1 MAPGALCATAGGS
14 AVTDDDVRDEVR
26 RWLTANWD
34 ATLDRGRWAQLVFD
48 AGWAVPSWEPQWWGR
63 GLSDPQSRI
72 VAAEFAA
79 VGAPGTGHDRANL
92 FACTLHD
99 LGTDEQKHRLIP
111 PSIRGETKWC
121 LLYSEPG
128 AGSDLA
134 GLRTRAEQDGDDWV
148 IDGQKVWTSF
158 ATSAD
163 YGLLVARTD
172 WDAPKHNGISFFM
185 FPMRQAGVEVRPIH
199 QITGESEFNEV
210 FISGAHVP
218 DANLVGE
225 PGGGW
230 AVLQVALSYER
241 RLMGDLARTSRSAR
255 KPQADSD
262 SLVEMARRSGKLG
275 DSFIRQ
281 EIARVEA
288 YAAVNR
294 WNTQRAKATTDR
306 AEAATLLA
314 LGKIAMSR
322 ILHETAKVQTAIAGP
337 EAMLSGPD
345 NPLGDAVTFRTLN
358 AYFTS
363 IGGGTDQIQ
372 RNIIGERILGLPKEP
387 EPYRNTPFRELPTSS
402 DFGALTAGERTKTR
416 RNR

>member
-1 MAPGALCATAGGS
+1 M
-14 AVTDDDVRDEVR
+14 TDDEVR
-26 RWLTANWD
+26 EDVQAWLAANWD
-34 ATLDRGRWAQLVFD
+34 PAMDRPRWADLVFE

-63 GLSDPQSRI
+63 GLSDRQSRI
-72 VAAEFAA
+72 VATEFAA
-79 VGAPGTGHDRANL
+79 AGAPGTGHDRANL

-134 GLRTRAEQDGDDWV
+134 GLRTRAERDGDDWV
-148 IDGQKVWTSF
+148 INGQKVWTSF
-158 ATSAD
+158 AKSAD

-172 WDAPKHNGISFFM
+172 WDVPKHNGISFFM
-185 FPMRQAGVEVRPIH
+185 FPMRQPGVEVRPIH

-210 FISGAHVP
+210 FISDARVP
-218 DANLVGE
+218 DSNLVGK

-230 AVLQVALSYER
+230 SVLQVALAYER

-262 SLVEMARRSGKLG
+262 SLIRMARTAGTLS

-294 WNTQRAKATTDR
+294 WNTQRAKSTTDR
-306 AEAATLLA
+306 VEAATLLA

-322 ILHETAKVQTAIAGP
+322 ILHETAKVQTEIVGP
-337 EAMLSGPD
+337 ESMLCGPD
-345 NPLGDAVTFRTLN
+345 NPAGDAVNFRTLN

-372 RNIIGERILGLPKEP
+372 RNIVGERVLGLPKEP
-387 EPYRNTPFRELPTSS
+387 EPYRNTAFRELPTS
-402 DFGALTAGERTKTR
+402 G
-416 RNR
+416 

>member
-1 MAPGALCATAGGS
+1 M
-14 AVTDDDVRDEVR
+14 TDDQVREDVRA
-26 RWLTANWD
+26 WLAANWD
-34 ATLDRGRWAQLVFD
+34 PAMDRARWADLVFE

-63 GLSDPQSRI
+63 GLSDRQSRI
-72 VAAEFAA
+72 VATEFAA
-79 VGAPGTGHDRANL
+79 AGAPGTGHDRANL

-134 GLRTRAEQDGDDWV
+134 GLRTRAERDGDDWV
-148 IDGQKVWTSF
+148 VNGQKVWTSF
-158 ATSAD
+158 AKTAD

-172 WDAPKHNGISFFM
+172 WDVPKHNGISFFM
-185 FPMRQAGVEVRPIH
+185 FPMRQPGVEVRPIH
-199 QITGESEFNEV
+199 QINGESEFNEV
-210 FISGAHVP
+210 FISDARVP
-218 DANLVGE
+218 DTNLVGQ

-230 AVLQVALSYER
+230 SVLQVALAYER

-255 KPQADSD
+255 KPQADAD
-262 SLVEMARRSGKLG
+262 SLIEMARSAGNLD
-275 DSFIRQ
+275 DSLIRQ
-281 EIARVEA
+281 EIGRVEA

-322 ILHETAKVQTAIAGP
+322 ILHETAKVQTEIVGP
-337 EAMLSGPD
+337 EAMLCGPD
-345 NPLGDAVTFRTLN
+345 SPVGDAVTFRTLN

-372 RNIIGERILGLPKEP
+372 RNIVGERVLGLPKEP
-387 EPYRNTPFRELPTSS
+387 EPYRDTPFRELPSS
-402 DFGALTAGERTKTR
+402 S
-416 RNR
+416 

>member
-1 MAPGALCATAGGS
+1 M
-14 AVTDDDVRDEVR
+14 TDDDVRTEVR
-26 RWLTANWD
+26 QWLADNWD
-34 ATLDRGRWAQLVFD
+34 PTLERARWAQLVFE

-63 GLSDPQSRI
+63 GLTDPQSRI

-111 PSIRGETKWC
+111 PSIRGESKWC

-134 GLRTRAEQDGDDWV
+134 GLRTRAERDGDDWV
-148 IDGQKVWTSF
+148 ITGQKVWTSF
-158 ATSAD
+158 AKSAD

-172 WDAPKHNGISFFM
+172 WDVPKHAGISFFM
-185 FPMRQAGVEVRPIH
+185 FPMRQDGVEVRPIH

-210 FISGAHVP
+210 FISGARVP
-218 DANLVGE
+218 DANLIGE

-230 AVLQVALSYER
+230 KVLQTALAYER
-241 RLMGDLARTSRSAR
+241 RLMGDLARTSRKAR

-262 SLVEMARRSGKLG
+262 SLIGMARQAGKLD

-281 EIARVEA
+281 EIARVEE

-294 WNTQRAKATTDR
+294 WNTQRAKSTSDKI
-306 AEAATLLA
+306 EAATLLA

-337 EAMLSGPD
+337 ETMLMGPD
-345 NPLGDAVTFRTLN
+345 NPVGDAVTFRTLN

-372 RNIIGERILGLPKEP
+372 RNIVGERVLGLPKEP
-387 EPYRNTPFRELPTSS
+387 EPYRNTAFRELPTSS
-402 DFGALTAGERTKTR
+402 
-416 RNR
+416 

>member
-1 MAPGALCATAGGS
+1 MTQP
-14 AVTDDDVRDEVR
+14 DEDVRAEVR
-26 RWLTANWD
+26 RWLADNWD
-34 ATLDRGRWAQLVFD
+34 PAIDRAEWGRLVVD

-63 GLSDPQSRI
+63 GLSDAQSRL

-79 VGAPGTGHDRANL
+79 VGAPGSGHDRANML
-92 FACTLHD
+92 ACTLHD

-111 PSIRGETKWC
+111 PSIRGETRWC

-134 GLRTRAEQDGDDWV
+134 GLRTRADRDGQDWV
-148 IDGQKVWTSF
+148 VNGQKVWTSF
-158 ATSAD
+158 ATTAD

-172 WDAPKHNGISFFM
+172 WDVPKHKGISFFI
-185 FPMRQAGVEVRPIH
+185 FPMRQPGVDIRPIH

-210 FISGAHVP
+210 FITDARVP
-218 DANLVGE
+218 HANLVGE

-230 AVLQVALSYER
+230 AVLQLALAHER
-241 RLMGDLARTSRSAR
+241 RLMGDLARTSRVAR
-255 KPQADSD
+255 DLKPDADS
-262 SLVEMARRSGKLG
+262 LIGMARSAGVLS
-275 DSFIRQ
+275 DAHIRQ
-281 EIARVEA
+281 QIARIDG

-294 WNTQRAKATTDR
+294 WNTQRAKATGDR

-322 ILHETAKVQTAIAGP
+322 ILHQTAQVQTEITGA
-337 EAMLSGPD
+337 ESMLTGSG
-345 NPLGDAVTFRTLN
+345 NPVGDGVNFRALN

-372 RNIIGERILGLPKEP
+372 RNIVGERVLGLPKEP
-387 EPYRNTPFRELPTSS
+387 EPYRDTPFRDLPH
-402 DFGALTAGERTKTR
+402 
-416 RNR
+416 